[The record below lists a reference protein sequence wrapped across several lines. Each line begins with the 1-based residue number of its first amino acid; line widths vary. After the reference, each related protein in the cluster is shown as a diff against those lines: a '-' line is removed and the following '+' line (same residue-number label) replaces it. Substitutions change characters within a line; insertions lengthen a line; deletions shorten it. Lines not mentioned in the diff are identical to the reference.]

1 MWTYGADTVTDR
13 TSSVVGFGRPVEPVA
28 RHQDRVELLWRLR
41 ARRRELID
49 ALAAGLADDEPL
61 SPSSVEPLAT
71 IQGAIEAV
79 EAEVGEGDPV
89 PAAI

>member
-1 MWTYGADTVTDR
+1 MTGTPPLRPVH
-13 TSSVVGFGRPVEPVA
+13 GFGRPVEPVA
-28 RHQDRVELLWRLR
+28 RQQDRVALLWRLR
-41 ARRRELID
+41 ARRRELVD
-49 ALAAGLADDEPL
+49 ALAVGLVDDEPL